1 MRHAGYMK
9 LRLLTSL
16 TAALLLVAAC
26 GGSSDDKTETKPE
39 VTAATTTPA
48 PPVIVTSPLTGLEMP
63 DGRPTHP
70 VYVAKVDNTGPAAP
84 QIGLEK
90 ADVVVQELVEGGVT
104 RLAAL
109 FYSNTPTKV
118 GHIRSM
124 RATDIGIAKPVKAQI
139 IASGGARPTIRR
151 VARANVKVHLEDAQ
165 SPGFSGD
172 VGSRPYNRLINVQ
185 KLAGLSKPVVIKR
198 NYFTF
203 GKGIEGVVAKTPPTA
218 AMETPGTPATAVA
231 PAKLSKTVS
240 TAKTR
245 FSGGSVTTWG
255 LKDGRWKRTSGPR
268 QSGTGFLADTMIVIQ
283 AKVQAAGYND
293 VAGNPVPE
301 TILQGTGK
309 AVIFQ
314 GSEALKV
321 IWTKDKINSTLS
333 FKTADGQAIGIK
345 PGKTWIELIPDRG
358 GKLTY

>member
-9 LRLLTSL
+9 LRLFTTL

-84 QIGLEK
+84 QIGLDK

-104 RLAAL
+104 RLAVL

-151 VARANVKVHLEDAQ
+151 VARANVTVHLEDAQ

-172 VGSRPYNRLINVQ
+172 VGSRPYNRLINIQ
-185 KLAGLSKPVVIKR
+185 KLADLSKPVVITR

-203 GKGIEGVVAKTPPTA
+203 GKGIDGIVGKTLATTA
-218 AMETPGTPATAVA
+218 TGATQAA
-231 PAKLSKTVS
+231 PVKLSKTVS

-255 LKDGRWKRTSGPR
+255 LKDGKWKRTSGPR
-268 QSGTGFLADTMIVIQ
+268 QSSTGFLADTMIVIQ

-321 IWTKDKINSTLS
+321 IWTKDKLNSTLS

-358 GKLTY
+358 GKLTF